1 MKIAVIGTGVMGRN
15 HLRVLSSF
23 PDISE
28 IIAVDSNEENLNI
41 AKKEYFISK
50 CYTDYKDLIRNE
62 KTDGVIVATPPVSH
76 KEIAIDF
83 LNTGHNVMVEK
94 PISHSYTEAQEI
106 IAAAEKAGTVFTVG
120 HIERFNPV
128 ITKIKEFIDNKLL
141 SNIYIIN
148 TQRVGPVPKR
158 LLGNIEGVLIDLAV
172 HDIDII
178 HYLGKGI
185 IESVKSDVLKLKKQE
200 IYAKALMRLDN
211 GILAS
216 SEFSWISPRRMR
228 IIEIYGDEGMILG
241 DYYNQEVL
249 FFENGD
255 YEKYASEITEA
266 FFGAGKITAGKIINY
281 PLYKQEPLILELKN
295 FINAIKG
302 TEKVFIK
309 PQEALICLE
318 KVLTI
323 Q

>member
-15 HLRVLSSF
+15 HLRVLGTF
-23 PDISE
+23 PEVSE
-28 IIAVDSNEENLNI
+28 VIAVDSDQNNLNI
-41 AKKEYFISK
+41 AHKEYFVSRS
-50 CYTDYKDLIRNE
+50 YMDYRELIAKE
-62 KTDGVIVATPPVSH
+62 KVDGVIIATPPVSH
-76 KEIAIDF
+76 KQISIDF
-83 LNTGHNVMVEK
+83 LLSGHNVLVEK
-94 PISHSYTEAQEI
+94 PVSHSLEEAKEI
-106 IAAAEKAGTVFTVG
+106 IAAAEKSGKVFTVG

-128 ITKIKEFIDNKLL
+128 ITKIKEFIDNRLL

-158 LLGNIEGVLIDLAV
+158 LLGNVEGVLIDLAV

-178 HYLGKGI
+178 QYLGKGI

-200 IYAKALMRLDN
+200 IYAKALMKLNN
-211 GILAS
+211 GIVAS

-249 FFENGD
+249 FYENGD
-255 YEKYASEITEA
+255 YEKYSSEITEA

-281 PLYKQEPLILELKN
+281 PIYKQEPLILELKN
-295 FINAIKG
+295 FLNAINGK
-302 TEKVFIK
+302 EEVFIK
-309 PQEALICLE
+309 PSEALICLE